1 MDITCLP
8 GCLYQSQG
16 CSPFQIYHLTGLWF
30 HTPLFSSLRSIF
42 LAGVRVTS
50 FQQLKEVTKKSRPT
64 QSLVSSKAR
73 SNCGRARRVP
83 DAAVPQMAS
92 LPFDPDLTAL
102 LPRA

>member
-1 MDITCLP
+1 MLEGVVP
-8 GCLYQSQG
+8 
-16 CSPFQIYHLTGLWF
+16 PFPTISGYGLAPAWILF

-50 FQQLKEVTKKSRPT
+50 FQQLKEVTKKSRPA
-64 QSLVSSKAR
+64 QSLISSKAR
-73 SNCGRARRVP
+73 PNRGRARRVP

-92 LPFDPDLTAL
+92 MPFAPNLTVL